1 MQELDVVGVRIEMPT
16 NAPVLVL
23 REQVDPHRVMTLYI
37 GGPEASAIHAALEGI
52 EPPRPLTHDLCIAI
66 IENFGSDIEKV
77 VITEVKNETYY
88 AEIHF
93 VSRREVEPVSAR
105 PSDAVALALRVNC
118 PIFVSDDLLELVG
131 KIIGQDVAVEQDNE
145 NEIIDEFKD
154 FIENVSPEDFFD

>member
-93 VSRREVEPVSAR
+93 VSRLGFASQLP
-105 PSDAVALALRVNC
+105 DLR
-118 PIFVSDDLLELVG
+118 L
-131 KIIGQDVAVEQDNE
+131 
-145 NEIIDEFKD
+145 
-154 FIENVSPEDFFD
+154 

>member
-23 REQVDPHRVMTLYI
+23 REQVEPHRVMTLYI

-52 EPPRPLTHDLCIAI
+52 EPPRPLTHDLCIAV
-66 IENFGSDIEKV
+66 IENFGSEIEKV

-93 VSRREVEPVSAR
+93 VSRR
-105 PSDAVALALRVNC
+105 
-118 PIFVSDDLLELVG
+118 
-131 KIIGQDVAVEQDNE
+131 
-145 NEIIDEFKD
+145 
-154 FIENVSPEDFFD
+154 